1 MPGRHQRAVLDGRPK
16 QDMTHGA
23 IGEGTSGIESR
34 PEMPLVSVVVPFWN
48 VRSFLAEA
56 IESVIAQTMP
66 AWELLLVDDG
76 STDGSAQIARRY
88 VERMPARIRYL
99 AHERQQNRGVAA
111 SRNLGIC
118 HARAS
123 YVAFLDADDVWVP
136 NKLARQMAILDAEPE
151 AAMVCGPSLFWYSW
165 TGKPQDSGRDHVKEL
180 RVAPAG
186 LIRPPTLLVAY
197 LRRGVFVANPSTILI
212 RRQALERVN
221 GFEESFIG
229 PVQTW
234 EDAAFLAKIHLS
246 EATFVATEC
255 WTRYRRHDRSLLSV
269 MTRSGHTRAGRL
281 FYLRWL
287 EAYLKEQQAA
297 SDEVWQALQAAFW
310 PYRHPVLQAVKTA
323 KASVSR
329 RAAREWLARGA
340 RWILPLSTRQ
350 QLRAW
355 WGRRQVRP
363 AAGAIDFGALRRV
376 TPIGRRLGRDR
387 GLPIDRYYIERFLE
401 ASAASIRGRVL
412 EIGDDRYTRAF
423 GGDRVTRADVLHVR
437 PDNPRAT
444 IVADLTCADELP
456 AARFDCII
464 LTQTLPF
471 IHDIRAAIRTIYR
484 ILAPGGV
491 VLATVSG
498 ITQIGRGGTDTWHYH
513 WGFTTMSARM
523 LFEEVFP
530 PGGVTVEA
538 YGNVLAATAFLHGLA
553 AEDLRAAELAYRDP
567 DYEFLVAIRAVKPG
581 SLPADEAGADVIRA

>member
-1 MPGRHQRAVLDGRPK
+1 MPRRHPGAVVDGRPK
-16 QDMTHGA
+16 QDMTHRA
-23 IGEGTSGIESR
+23 ICDETRSGSR
-34 PEMPLVSVVVPFWN
+34 PGEPLVSVVVPFWN
-48 VRSFLAEA
+48 VGPFLAEA
-56 IESVIAQTMP
+56 IESVVAQTMP

-76 STDGSAQIARRY
+76 STDGSTEIARRY
-88 VERMPARIRYL
+88 VERMPDRIRYL
-99 AHERQQNRGVAA
+99 AHQRHQNRGVAA

-118 HARAS
+118 HAHAP

-136 NKLARQMAILDAEPE
+136 NKLARQTAILDAEPE

-165 TGKPQDSGRDHVKEL
+165 SGKPQDSGRDYVKEL

-186 LIRPPTLLVAY
+186 LIRPPALLVAY
-197 LRRGVFVANPSTILI
+197 LRRGAFVANPSTILI
-212 RRQALERVN
+212 RREALERVK

-234 EDAAFLAKIHLS
+234 EDAAFLAKIHLR

-287 EAYLKEQQAA
+287 EAYLKQQQVA
-297 SDEVWQALQAAFW
+297 SDEVWQALHAAFW
-310 PYRHPVLQAVKTA
+310 PLRHPVLQAVKTA

-329 RAAREWLARGA
+329 RAARAWLARGA
-340 RWILPLSTRQ
+340 RLIVPASIRER
-350 QLRAW
+350 LRAW
-355 WGRRQVRP
+355 RERRRVRP
-363 AAGAIDFGALRRV
+363 AAGAVDFGGLRRV
-376 TPIGRRLGRDR
+376 TPIARRLGRDR
-387 GLPIDRYYIERFLE
+387 GLPIDRYYIERFL
-401 ASAASIRGRVL
+401 SAHTASIQGRVL

-423 GGDRVTRADVLHVR
+423 GGDRLTRADVLNVR

-444 IVADLTCADELP
+444 IVADLTRSDELP
-456 AARFDCII
+456 PGRFDCII

-471 IHDIRAAIRTIYR
+471 IYDIHAAIRNIHR

-491 VLATVSG
+491 VLATVGG

-513 WGFTTMSARM
+513 WGFTTTSARM

-530 PGGVTVEA
+530 PGGVVVEA

-553 AEDLRAAELAYRDP
+553 AEDLRPAELEYHDP
-567 DYEFLVAIRAVKPG
+567 DYEFLIAIRAVKPG
-581 SLPADEAGADVIRA
+581 SLAGDEAGVDASRA